1 MRRLSQCVRQ
11 PELMNMV
18 LGGKTP
24 IFAVEELGGMDY
36 DIVLYADAAL
46 QGAVARMQR
55 ALTVSRDT
63 RRLDEDAFCV

>member
-1 MRRLSQCVRQ
+1 
-11 PELMNMV
+11 MV

-46 QGAVARMQR
+46 QGAVAGMQR

>member
-46 QGAVARMQR
+46 QGAVAGMQR
-55 ALTVSRDT
+55 ALTVLRDT

>member
-1 MRRLSQCVRQ
+1 MRPLSQCVRQ

-55 ALTVSRDT
+55 ALTISRDT
-63 RRLDEDAFCV
+63 RSL